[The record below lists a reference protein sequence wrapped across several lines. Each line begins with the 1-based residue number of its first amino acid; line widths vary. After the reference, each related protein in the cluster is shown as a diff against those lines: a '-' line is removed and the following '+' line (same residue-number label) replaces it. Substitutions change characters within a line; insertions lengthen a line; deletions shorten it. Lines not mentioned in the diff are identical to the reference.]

1 MFKSVGLLLNS
12 TGISGVNPLEPEI
25 LLEAASSIF
34 IALLTEGPGVDSFS
48 SELSS
53 VSMVGSAKVVSFGGG
68 SLLQI
73 LVSRQKG
80 FFTFGFDRTASIGV
94 IGRCISCLT
103 FFADIMIPGVPA
115 VIVMFGRSSSPDE
128 APSFGL
134 KKLLENSK
142 LK

>member
-34 IALLTEGPGVDSFS
+34 IALLTGGPGVDSFS

-53 VSMVGSAKVVSFGGG
+53 ESMVGSAKVVSFGGG

-80 FFTFGFDRTASIGV
+80 FLPLVSIA
-94 IGRCISCLT
+94 RL
-103 FFADIMIPGVPA
+103 
-115 VIVMFGRSSSPDE
+115 
-128 APSFGL
+128 
-134 KKLLENSK
+134 LLE
-142 LK
+142 